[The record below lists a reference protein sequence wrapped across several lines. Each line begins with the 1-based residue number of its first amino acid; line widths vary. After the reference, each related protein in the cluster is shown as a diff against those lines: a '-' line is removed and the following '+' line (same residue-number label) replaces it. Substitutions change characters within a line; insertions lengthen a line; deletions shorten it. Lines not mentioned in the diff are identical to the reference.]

1 MSSGLGSV
9 ANNENGGW
17 EVCWASK
24 AALNIM
30 MRSFAARHA
39 GEERSFVV
47 IAPGWLL
54 TDMGSSQRPFVSRT
68 ASPASSTPSR
78 AKPERLVFG
87 FWAIGVRIRAEC
99 AALQDARCESRPL
112 RRPNWASTQAL
123 KAHGSTLVPTRV
135 SPRRVGL
142 DQVGPAPPP
151 PPPDREGETVI
162 DVRGTTS

>member
-1 MSSGLGSV
+1 MRKGITVTVNASDRARFHDDERARTDACDRALHSLVSDGGVIGAMSSGLGSV

-87 FWAIGVRIRAEC
+87 FWTIGVGSFPG
-99 AALQDARCESRPL
+99 ESR
-112 RRPNWASTQAL
+112 R
-123 KAHGSTLVPTRV
+123 
-135 SPRRVGL
+135 
-142 DQVGPAPPP
+142 DGPW
-151 PPPDREGETVI
+151 
-162 DVRGTTS
+162 S